1 MASPQFFRK
10 VFARQQQIKIIA
22 AVCPNGHSHPK
33 ERARAF
39 SGKIG
44 TISMR
49 DSKDEEEGKNE
60 KKPLPGNCRKR
71 LITCSRYYFLLIET
85 DAIVF
90 DFSLVYQS
98 LNCLV

>member
-1 MASPQFFRK
+1 MASLQFFRK

-22 AVCPNGHSHPK
+22 AACPNGHNHPK

-44 TISMR
+44 TIPTR

-60 KKPLPGNCRKR
+60 KSRFRAIAGSDLSN
-71 LITCSRYYFLLIET
+71 CSRYYFLLIET
-85 DAIVF
+85 NAIVF